1 LRKELEEE
9 IARRKRAEEEKDRL
23 QKYIDELEEELR
35 NKNSK
40 LDDFDAALERAVS
53 ELKKKIHE
61 LEMLLYTYKYA
72 RQFIWEHRVHNI
84 ADPRNNAWQ
93 VLPPDLAEACEEAIK
108 NGEDTVEGEHHVDGH
123 LTEITLKIGSRK
135 CIMDDEI
142 TGTELIT
149 PLRRRAP
156 FMKLETVGTGMTPTH
171 CNYLGFPCIGHNYSD
186 GYAVLATFAE
196 AMPEEDR
203 PPALKHALEETF
215 THLLGEKIPEHEP
228 EALFGHIPKDGE
240 KKHPAD
246 MTTGPHPDD
255 NHGV

>member
-135 CIMDDEI
+135 CIMDDEVS
-142 TGTELIT
+142 GQEVIT